1 MRNMRRTTRALGSKK
16 ETRTSKLGKL
26 KPGITLQDRYLILG
40 ILGAGGMSSVY
51 KGRDLHFP
59 NVTKLVAVKEMMNL
73 AADPTMYEMVIRN
86 FEREADLLATLS
98 HPAIPR
104 IYDYFTHDTS
114 SYLVME
120 FIEGKDL
127 EAILREQD
135 DFLPEEQVLNWAI
148 ELCDVLNYLHNHQ
161 PQPVIFRDM
170 KPSNVMVDQ
179 HGHIRLI
186 DFGIARLFQ
195 PGQKGTMIGT
205 EGYSPPE
212 QYRGEA
218 SPQGDLY
225 ALGATIHHLLS
236 RRDPRAEP
244 PFSFA
249 ERPIRE
255 INPAISAELESVING
270 SLAYEP
276 KDRFPTADAMQQALM
291 AAAKQTG
298 VLSAV
303 SSSVILQPSNEV
315 DEIWSFECEDEI
327 RGTPI
332 VYDGTLYVGCYD
344 NNLYALDA
352 KTGEFQWKYAT
363 EGGIPTR
370 PVAQEGM
377 VFVGSEDTRVYALTS
392 SKGELVWTYYTE
404 APIRSSPVISEGHL
418 FFGSDDAN
426 LHVVNMLSGNR
437 AWRTE
442 SNGAIRCSP
451 LVANERVYFGC
462 ETGDFYS
469 VDFRGEHKWR
479 FKAKR
484 ALTSS
489 PILVEGLIYV
499 GSMDWTLYA
508 LEAEVGWEVWRFRL
522 GRPTI
527 STPAHA
533 EGRIFTGCADGNIYS
548 IDARSSREL
557 WRFTTEHQVTAS
569 PIIHEDSLYC
579 GSVDGSM
586 YCLDMR
592 SGRLR
597 WRFRTADA
605 ITGTP
610 VIENN
615 VLYFGSMDRRIYAL
629 AT

>member
-26 KPGITLQDRYLILG
+26 KPGITLQDRYLVLG

-59 NVTKLVAVKEMMNL
+59 NVTKLVAVKEMVNL

-114 SYLVME
+114 SYVVME

-135 DFLPEEQVLNWAI
+135 DFLQEEQVLNWAI

-276 KDRFPTADAMQQALM
+276 KDRFPTAKAMQQALL

-298 VLSAV
+298 VLSHGA
-303 SSSVILQPSNEV
+303 SAALLQPSNEV

-332 VYDGTLYVGCYD
+332 IYDGTLYVGCYD

-370 PVAQEGM
+370 PVAQDGM
-377 VFVGSEDTRVYALTS
+377 VFVGSEDTRVYALSS
-392 SKGELVWTYYTE
+392 SKGELVWTYYSD
-404 APIRSSPVISEGHL
+404 APIRSSPVISEGHI

-442 SNGAIRCSP
+442 ANGAIRSSP
-451 LVANERVYFGC
+451 LIANERVYFGC

-533 EGRIFTGCADGNIYS
+533 EGRIFTGCADGNIYAV
-548 IDARSSREL
+548 DARSSREL

-605 ITGTP
+605 ITGTS
-610 VIENN
+610 VIDDN

>member
-1 MRNMRRTTRALGSKK
+1 
-16 ETRTSKLGKL
+16 
-26 KPGITLQDRYLILG
+26 
-40 ILGAGGMSSVY
+40 MSSVY

-59 NVTKLVAVKEMMNL
+59 NVTKLVAVKEMVNM
-73 AADPTMYEMVIRN
+73 AADPTMYEMVVRN

-104 IYDYFTHDTS
+104 IYDYFTQDDS
-114 SYLVME
+114 SFLVME
-120 FIEGKDL
+120 FIEGRDL
-127 EAILREQD
+127 EAILRERD
-135 DFLPEEQVLNWAI
+135 EFLEEEQVINWAI
-148 ELCDVLNYLHNHQ
+148 ELCDVLAYLHNHQ

-186 DFGIARLFQ
+186 DFGIARVFQ

-225 ALGATIHHLLS
+225 ALGATLHHLLT

-244 PFSFA
+244 PFSFS

-255 INPAISAELESVING
+255 INPSVSADIEAVIYG
-270 SLAYEP
+270 ALAYEP
-276 KDRFPTADAMQQALM
+276 RDRYPNAETMKQALLS
-291 AAAKQTG
+291 AAKKTG
-298 VLSAV
+298 VLSSGATAAM
-303 SSSVILQPSNEV
+303 LPSDPEV
-315 DEIWSFECEDEI
+315 EELWSFECEDEL
-327 RGTPI
+327 RGTPVI
-332 VYDGTLYVGCYD
+332 ANGIAYIGCYD
-344 NNLYALDA
+344 NNIYAVDA
-352 KTGEFQWKYAT
+352 KSGEFLWKYAT

-370 PVAQEGM
+370 PIVEEGRIYI
-377 VFVGSEDTRVYALTS
+377 GSEDHRLYSITADTGDLI
-392 SKGELVWTYYTE
+392 WTYYTE
-404 APIRSSPVISEGHL
+404 GPIRSSPAIWEGHL
-418 FFGSDDAN
+418 FFGSDDAY
-426 LHVVNMLSGNR
+426 LHVVNLLSGGR
-437 AWRTE
+437 AWKTD
-442 SNGAIRCSP
+442 AAAPIRSTP
-451 LVANERVYFGC
+451 LIANERVYFGC
-462 ETGDFYS
+462 ESGDFYS
-469 VDFRGEHKWR
+469 VDFRGELKWR

-489 PILVEGLIYV
+489 PLLVDGLIYV

-508 LEAEVGWEVWRFRL
+508 LDAEGGWQVWRFRM
-522 GRPTI
+522 GRPSI
-527 STPAHA
+527 SSPAYA
-533 EGRIFTGCADGNIYS
+533 EGRIYTGCADGNIYA
-548 IDARSSREL
+548 IDARSSHEI
-557 WRFTTEHQVTAS
+557 WRYTTEHQVTGS

-597 WRFRTADA
+597 WRFRTGGP

-610 VIENN
+610 EISNN
-615 VLYFGSMDRRIYAL
+615 VLYFGSTDHRFYAL
-629 AT
+629 LT

>member
-1 MRNMRRTTRALGSKK
+1 MRRTTRALGSKK

-40 ILGAGGMSSVY
+40 VLGSGGMSSVY

-59 NVTKLVAVKEMMNL
+59 NVTKLVAVKEMVNL

-104 IYDYFTHDTS
+104 IYDYFTQDAS

-127 EAILREQD
+127 EATLREHD
-135 DFLPEEQVLNWAI
+135 DFLSEEQVINWAI
-148 ELCDVLNYLHNHQ
+148 ELCDVLDYLHNHQ

-218 SPQGDLY
+218 SPQGDIY
-225 ALGATIHHLLS
+225 ALGATVHHLLT

-244 PFSFA
+244 PFSFN

-255 INPAISAELESVING
+255 INAAISAELESVING

-276 KDRFPTADAMQQALM
+276 KDRFPTAGAMKQALL
-291 AAAKQTG
+291 AAAKKTG
-298 VLSAV
+298 LLTTGATASILKP
-303 SSSVILQPSNEV
+303 SSDV

-332 VYDGTLYVGCYD
+332 IHDGTVFIGCYD
-344 NNLYALDA
+344 NNIYALDA

-363 EGGIPTR
+363 EGGIPTK
-370 PVAQEGM
+370 PVAQEGT
-377 VFVGSEDTRVYALTS
+377 VYVGSEDTRLYALTTK
-392 SKGELVWTYYTE
+392 KGELVWTYYTE
-404 APIRSSPVISEGHL
+404 GPIRSSPVISEGHL
-418 FFGSDDAN
+418 FFGSDDAH

-442 SNGAIRCSP
+442 ANSAVRSSP
-451 LVANERVYFGC
+451 LIANERVYFGC

-469 VDFRGEHKWR
+469 VDFRGELKWR

-484 ALTSS
+484 ALTAS

-533 EGRIFTGCADGNIYS
+533 EGRIFTGCADGNIYA

-557 WRFTTEHQVTAS
+557 WRFTTEHQVNAS
-569 PIIHEDSLYC
+569 PIVHEDSLYC

-597 WRFRTADA
+597 WRFRTAAA

-610 VIENN
+610 AINENT
-615 VLYFGSMDRRIYAL
+615 LYFGSMDKRIYAL